1 MVTASTVPTTRSP
14 SWAAV
19 MDVLAMITEATLS
32 SFEASSLTSQAFT
45 GSPPTPPRRVTAFT
59 ASPAERAA
67 SSRGNGTCA
76 RTKAQRHP
84 MVSSAWER
92 P

>member
-1 MVTASTVPTTRSP
+1 MVSASTVPMKRSM

-19 MDVLAMITEATLS
+19 MAVLAMITEATLS

-45 GSPPTPPRRVTAFT
+45 GSPPTPPSMVTAFT

-67 SSRGNGTCA
+67 SSRKNGTRA
-76 RTKAQRHP
+76 RENAQRQP
-84 MVSSAWER
+84 RVSSAWET